1 MRAVSPSTPTENT
14 SSLFVSVES
23 GGALLA
29 WPGRRLLLLGLMA
42 DWDALAAPGSTP
54 GGAAAAAGTAAAPTA
69 RDAAAAAPGGASQ
82 ADGSTT
88 AATAGKAAAAP
99 GGTAAAA
106 GAG

>member
-54 GGAAAAAGTAAAPTA
+54 GGAAAAAAAQRRQEQQ
-69 RDAAAAAPGGASQ
+69 RDSGQCANKPFVVHSDTPLQ
-82 ADGSTT
+82 
-88 AATAGKAAAAP
+88 
-99 GGTAAAA
+99 
-106 GAG
+106 